1 MRAMVILPNGIMGP
15 VPATIPDDMALP
27 QKFARW
33 PNGIPAPPTEAPSVE
48 LKDAPVSP
56 VPDKEP
62 AVLPPARVEPRA
74 PVLQRAFSVNSAIFR
89 IHWTVDAKVLKSS
102 DREKVSPPFEV
113 SMGGKEVQFKMCLRP
128 TVTSES
134 RGGASF
140 RKAKGKGTVDLR
152 CLNELDPAR
161 SCPMSFRIAVGKGS
175 DAKRISSTVRHDF
188 SQRAICPLP
197 DGEEEWDFKTVVD
210 EALSGPVWAGYGPQK
225 LSCIRSDAGALLAAL
240 CSSLAVGLP
249 LRLAKGALEGVRQ
262 ADAAQLIADTQEAQR
277 PSILW
282 VQNIGEFILGSILV
296 LLSLTASWFFERQLA
311 RLECLVSIGR
321 NNCVSVTEAQEKN
334 WGQLLHIKG
343 DLRAEAPMKDPRFES
358 EVRGAAR
365 LRTRVQVFVPGT
377 GWSENVRGAGT
388 RITNS
393 SLVKLDGFAVPDG
406 LLDQLGSFSCL
417 SSVLGLEVRGS
428 DGKAYQRH
436 SDGFYY
442 WRSGKCTAQQI
453 AEAPCEKDLRASFEQ
468 SSEKATVLALQAPVK
483 DEMVLLP
490 YRCIAQ

>member
-1 MRAMVILPNGIMGP
+1 MADSQEDRLIVVKNTFIDLDDAPRVPILARYASMPAKFAHEGEEDEPDELDEVRPPAGLPSIDEPPPMPELYRVVTYDGWEPQQEWSWSKGQPLPDPGPGGGYQQPVMPAGPMVIPGSAMVILPNGIMGP

-210 EALSGPVWAGYGPQK
+210 EDSQ
-225 LSCIRSDAGALLAAL
+225 
-240 CSSLAVGLP
+240 
-249 LRLAKGALEGVRQ
+249 
-262 ADAAQLIADTQEAQR
+262 T
-277 PSILW
+277 
-282 VQNIGEFILGSILV
+282 
-296 LLSLTASWFFERQLA
+296 
-311 RLECLVSIGR
+311 
-321 NNCVSVTEAQEKN
+321 
-334 WGQLLHIKG
+334 
-343 DLRAEAPMKDPRFES
+343 
-358 EVRGAAR
+358 
-365 LRTRVQVFVPGT
+365 FV
-377 GWSENVRGAGT
+377 V
-388 RITNS
+388 
-393 SLVKLDGFAVPDG
+393 V
-406 LLDQLGSFSCL
+406 
-417 SSVLGLEVRGS
+417 LEVVG
-428 DGKAYQRH
+428 G
-436 SDGFYY
+436 
-442 WRSGKCTAQQI
+442 
-453 AEAPCEKDLRASFEQ
+453 
-468 SSEKATVLALQAPVK
+468 
-483 DEMVLLP
+483 
-490 YRCIAQ
+490 